1 MKPQETTMIND
12 ERNIIVFRSLLVI
25 SAALCAMCSRADFFS
40 GKGEFHEVDFSANG
54 PTILVG
60 ISQPFVRPCPFGC
73 LIH

>member
-1 MKPQETTMIND
+1 MKPQETIVIND

-25 SAALCAMCSRADFFS
+25 FTALCATCSRTDFFS
-40 GKGEFHEVDFSANG
+40 GKGEFHEVNFNANG
-54 PTILVG
+54 PTTLAG